1 MWRSFAST
9 QLSICVCRLGGPPG
23 RQLYNYK
30 PSPLQPQFLQFAY
43 LSNCSVILCY
53 PYCAC
58 CYCQCIIQHM
68 HRVIHHLWHISTLY
82 REKWNIHCYVD
93 YIFSLWRVPED
104 DTSVSKHVAYIYI
117 CYKLCITQYILWTI
131 YWLFFILALFHCTIK
146 VTTHKYRSKLD
157 MVSQLLIHFVLLTV
171 YCSTV
176 VCTFVKCG
184 SEWFDKFTGCAE

>member
-9 QLSICVCRLGGPPG
+9 QLSICVSRLGGPPG

-68 HRVIHHLWHISTLY
+68 HRVIHRLWHISTLY

-93 YIFSLWRVPED
+93 CIPSLWLVPED
-104 DTSVSKHVAYIYI
+104 ATSVLKHVALYIR
-117 CYKLCITQYILWTI
+117 YKWCITQYILWTI
-131 YWLFFILALFHCTIK
+131 YWLFFNVALFHCTIT
-146 VTTHKYRSKLD
+146 VSTHKYRSTAGHG
-157 MVSQLLIHFVLLTV
+157 VSITNSFCASNCALFNSSV
-171 YCSTV
+171 Y
-176 VCTFVKCG
+176 VC
-184 SEWFDKFTGCAE
+184 